1 MCGACGSGVV
11 RAPWEVALAGGAPA
25 DLRRRAEV
33 AAALTEGRVRVRPWG
48 PAGYLLQPRTAPV
61 QAVASL
67 GPLAAALHRH
77 LRPRLPGCRPCGHA
91 ATACTIALPDGY
103 DVQRLAVWV
112 ALVRTGAGTSSVDVQ
127 AHPGSPAVALT
138 GPHAV
143 GLGEGLASYVR
154 TGRLTA
160 TAGVGEPVSVP
171 ASLN

>member
-11 RAPWEVALAGGAPA
+11 RAPWEVTLAGGAPA
-25 DLRRRAEV
+25 DLRRRADV
-33 AAALTEGRVRVRPWG
+33 AAALTGGRVHVRPWG

-61 QAVASL
+61 RAVASL
-67 GPLAAALHRH
+67 EPLAAALHRH
-77 LRPRLPGCRPCGHA
+77 LRPGLPDCTACRHA

-112 ALVRTGAGTSSVDVQ
+112 ALVRTGAGTSSVEVE
-127 AHPGSPAVALT
+127 AHAGSPAVALT

-143 GLGEGLASYVR
+143 ELGEGLTSYVR
-154 TGRLTA
+154 TGRLTHPA
-160 TAGVGEPVSVP
+160 SVDEPVSVP

>member
-25 DLRRRAEV
+25 DLRRRADV
-33 AAALTEGRVRVRPWG
+33 AAALAEGRVRVRPWG

-67 GPLAAALHRH
+67 EPLAAALHRH
-77 LRPRLPGCRPCGHA
+77 LRPGLPECSPCRHA
-91 ATACTIALPDGY
+91 ATACTIVLPDGY

-112 ALVRTGAGTSSVDVQ
+112 ALVRTGAGTGSVEVE
-127 AHPGSPAVALT
+127 AHNGAPAVALT

-143 GLGEGLASYVR
+143 ELGEGLASYLR

-160 TAGVGEPVSVP
+160 AAGASEPVSVP